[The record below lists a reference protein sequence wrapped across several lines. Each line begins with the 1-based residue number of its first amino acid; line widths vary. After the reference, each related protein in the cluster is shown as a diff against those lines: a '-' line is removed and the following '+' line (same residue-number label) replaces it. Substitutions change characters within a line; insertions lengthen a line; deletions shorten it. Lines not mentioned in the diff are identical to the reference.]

1 MARGS
6 ACESRARDLA
16 GYCWPVLTITAWGCR
31 FASSAMTTGAT
42 CRCVG
47 RCVPP
52 PRGINPMFNNLPDIT
67 GLVTVVFWGF
77 LLLLVS
83 VPLAI
88 WKIIDLIMWG
98 AG

>member
-1 MARGS
+1 
-6 ACESRARDLA
+6 
-16 GYCWPVLTITAWGCR
+16 
-31 FASSAMTTGAT
+31 
-42 CRCVG
+42 
-47 RCVPP
+47 
-52 PRGINPMFNNLPDIT
+52 MFNNLPDVT
-67 GLVTVVFWGF
+67 RLVTFVFYGI